1 MSKNLCNSSTHWL
14 IKLTLCIIIN
24 VLTFLFEII
33 WLATTVFPKAVVAF
47 KIPLSYFKSMYSLS
61 NEDIMKHIAQEIEV
75 IADRNFIVYKPEFL
89 NKIKKQGLDNMMYI
103 ADRKEL
109 NELLYEYEDIDYIKV
124 NNNKYIVIY

>member
-47 KIPLSYFKSMYSLS
+47 KIPLSYFNNSFSGFPRSLLS
-61 NEDIMKHIAQEIEV
+61 TTS
-75 IADRNFIVYKPEFL
+75 YKIFACEHFSTIFSINPL
-89 NKIKKQGLDNMMYI
+89 GILI
-103 ADRKEL
+103 
-109 NELLYEYEDIDYIKV
+109 
-124 NNNKYIVIY
+124 